1 MIRVEPI
8 PDRIPAD
15 SHHAETARDTS
26 RPLDVGGV
34 ARETRATP
42 ERCEA
47 RHSRD
52 RGPHETN
59 TDTDPAAE
67 NELDASLASEVASLV
82 ALARR
87 GDRGSWST
95 LYDLY
100 APVVHAVLLVRVGYP
115 DADDLT
121 QEVFIAAM
129 RMIGSLRNDAMFSSW
144 LLSIARR
151 RAGTLFRIRT
161 LFRRSLPHAAEG
173 KPEHT
178 DAPAIREW
186 SLTPLQLL
194 DAIRSLPAAY
204 QETLAL
210 RLIEQL
216 QGPEIARRLGLTHG
230 SVRVNLTRGMK
241 HLREKLAQF
250 SPEHSP

>member
-1 MIRVEPI
+1 MLRVDPI
-8 PDRIPAD
+8 PERIPAD
-15 SHHAETARDTS
+15 FPDAESARDIS
-26 RPLDVGGV
+26 RPLDVGDV
-34 ARETRATP
+34 ARETRKAP
-42 ERCEA
+42 ERSEA
-47 RHSRD
+47 RDARD
-52 RGPHETN
+52 SNPHGSN
-59 TDTDPAAE
+59 ANTDPAAE
-67 NELDASLASEVASLV
+67 SDLDASLAREVMPLV

-100 APVVHAVLLVRVGYP
+100 APVVHAVLLLRVGYP

-121 QEVFIAAM
+121 QEVFISAM
-129 RMIGSLRNDAMFSSW
+129 RKIGSLRDDAMFSPW

-151 RAGTLFRIRT
+151 RAGTLFRV
-161 LFRRSLPHAAEG
+161 RSLLRRALPRAAEG
-173 KPEHT
+173 KPTHA
-178 DAPAIREW
+178 DAPAIGES
-186 SLTPLQLL
+186 SLTPRQLL

-204 QETLAL
+204 RETLAL

-241 HLREKLAQF
+241 LLREKLAPDC
-250 SPEHSP
+250 SEHSP

>member
-1 MIRVEPI
+1 MLRVDPI

-15 SHHAETARDTS
+15 FPDAETARDIS
-26 RPLDVGGV
+26 RPLDVGTV
-34 ARETRATP
+34 ANP
-42 ERCEA
+42 A
-47 RHSRD
+47 RQMRD
-52 RGPHETN
+52 DKPPGSNVEV
-59 TDTDPAAE
+59 DPTAE
-67 NELDASLASEVASLV
+67 NELDATLAREVVPLV

-95 LYDLY
+95 LYDIY
-100 APVVHAVLLVRVGYP
+100 APVVHAVLLLRVGYP

-129 RMIGSLRNDAMFSSW
+129 RKIGSLRNDATFSSW

-151 RAGTLFRIRT
+151 RAGTLFRVRS
-161 LFRRSLPHAAEG
+161 LFRRSLPRAAEG
-173 KPEHT
+173 RPGHA
-178 DAPAIREW
+178 DAPAIRES
-186 SLTPLQLL
+186 SLTPRQLL
-194 DAIRSLPAAY
+194 QAIRSLPAAY

-230 SVRVNLTRGMK
+230 SVRVNLARGMK
-241 HLREKLAQF
+241 LLREKLAPV

>member
-1 MIRVEPI
+1 MLRVDPI

-15 SHHAETARDTS
+15 LPDAERARDTS

-34 ARETRATP
+34 ARGTRKTR

-47 RHSRD
+47 RHDGD

-59 TDTDPAAE
+59 PEANPVAE
-67 NELDASLASEVASLV
+67 SELDASLASEVAPLV

-100 APVVHAVLLVRVGYP
+100 APVVHAVLLLRVGYP

-129 RMIGSLRNDAMFSSW
+129 RKIGSLRDDAMFSSW

-151 RAGTLFRIRT
+151 RAGTLFRVRS
-161 LFRRSLPHAAEG
+161 LFRRALPRIAEG
-173 KPEHT
+173 KPSHAV
-178 DAPAIREW
+178 APAIREF
-186 SLTPLQLL
+186 SITPLQLL
-194 DAIRSLPAAY
+194 GAIRSLPAAY

-241 HLREKLAQF
+241 LLREKLAPDC
-250 SPEHSP
+250 PEHSP